1 MICQKKLRKKLIK
14 LLMIFKSYILEQNL
28 QKIKDFKLFLFYG
41 ENQGLKK
48 EFKDQ
53 IKIYSKNCEVINLYQ
68 DEIINNKSILINEI
82 NNKSLFNEEK
92 VIFINQAN
100 DKIANILEENIIN
113 IDNEK
118 IFLFSDLLDKKSK
131 LRNFFEKSK
140 ICGITACY
148 QDNEIAIRKII
159 INKLNN
165 YQGLTTEVVNLI
177 LQNTS
182 LDRSKVSNEIDK
194 IISCFKDKILDPKKI
209 EMLLN
214 IKSNDDFNYLRD
226 ETLKGNKTT
235 TNRLLADTVFELEN
249 NIFYLSSIN
258 QRLNKINDIIKDLKK
273 NSNIESIVANL
284 KPAIFWKDKPI
295 IIEQLKKWNKKKI
308 QEALNKTYNAEIKIK
323 SNSLID
329 KELIVKNLIVE
340 LCSAA
345 NVS

>member
-1 MICQKKLRKKLIK
+1 
-14 LLMIFKSYILEQNL
+14 
-28 QKIKDFKLFLFYG
+28 
-41 ENQGLKK
+41 
-48 EFKDQ
+48 
-53 IKIYSKNCEVINLYQ
+53 
-68 DEIINNKSILINEI
+68 
-82 NNKSLFNEEK
+82 
-92 VIFINQAN
+92 
-100 DKIANILEENIIN
+100 
-113 IDNEK
+113 
-118 IFLFSDLLDKKSK
+118 
-131 LRNFFEKSK
+131 
-140 ICGITACY
+140 
-148 QDNEIAIRKII
+148 
-159 INKLNN
+159 
-165 YQGLTTEVVNLI
+165 
-177 LQNTS
+177 
-182 LDRSKVSNEIDK
+182 
-194 IISCFKDKILDPKKI
+194 
-209 EMLLN
+209 MLLN